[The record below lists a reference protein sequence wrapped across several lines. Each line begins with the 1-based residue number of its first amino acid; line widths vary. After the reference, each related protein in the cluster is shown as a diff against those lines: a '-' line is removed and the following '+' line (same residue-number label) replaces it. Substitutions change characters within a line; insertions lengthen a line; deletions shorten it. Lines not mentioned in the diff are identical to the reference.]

1 MGKTDH
7 SGQRKGN
14 NRNVTIFLTLY
25 ILFEAYLARC
35 GPCQNMQT
43 WIYFL
48 NLANPIFFK
57 P

>member
-1 MGKTDH
+1 MSKGVKNYMQPHSMANTDH
-7 SGQRKGN
+7 SGQRKGK

-43 WIYFL
+43 
-48 NLANPIFFK
+48 
-57 P
+57 